1 MSEAEPPP
9 AMEEE
14 KLQQLRS
21 KATELLL
28 REEWRESIQ
37 AYSHFITLCQTHIAN
52 TTHDP
57 NHLSKL
63 QKSLCLA
70 FSNRAEAR
78 SRLKDFSEALRDCD
92 EALKM
97 ESTHFKTLIC
107 KGKLLLN
114 LDKYSKALDCFKIAI
129 QDPQANANSET
140 LNGYLEKCKK
150 LEFLSKSGAFDI
162 SDWVLNGF
170 RGKSPDLAEYIGA
183 VEIKTSDISGRGLF
197 ATRNIDIGTPF
208 LVTKAIATE
217 RGILP
222 QNTDSSE
229 SVQLVMWKNFIDK
242 VVEASSISK
251 KTHHLI
257 CKLSTGENNEAL
269 EVPDINLF
277 RPEVGERIFSNENLE
292 MGRMLSILDVNSLVE
307 DAISA
312 KVLGKNS
319 DYYGIGLWLL
329 ASFVNH
335 SCNPNAKRL
344 HIGDHVIVHASRDI
358 KAGEEVTCAYFDVLL
373 PLSKRKQMATNW
385 GFSCNCKRC
394 RVEEGVCW
402 KQDTREIEI
411 GIERGVDLGGVIYRL
426 EEGMRRWMVRGKGK
440 GYLRA
445 SFWGAYAEVFESDKL
460 IRRWG
465 RRIPAME
472 AVVDSVVDAVGSDE
486 RILKVFMEGVK
497 RNGGGGKLV
506 EMERAMQLGR
516 GVYGKVMK
524 KQAMRNLLEL
534 TGMNEQS

>member
-1 MSEAEPPP
+1 MREAEPPP

-21 KATELLL
+21 KVTELLL

-37 AYSHFITLCQTHIAN
+37 AYSHFITLCQTHIPN

-63 QKSLCLA
+63 QKSVCLA
-70 FSNRAEAR
+70 FSNLAEAR

-107 KGKLLLN
+107 KGKILLN
-114 LDKYSKALDCFKIAI
+114 LDRYSRALGCFKIAI

-170 RGKSPDLAEYIGA
+170 RGKSPELAEYIGA
-183 VEIKTSDISGRGLF
+183 VEIKKSEISGRGLF

-217 RGILP
+217 R
-222 QNTDSSE
+222 
-229 SVQLVMWKNFIDK
+229 
-242 VVEASSISK
+242 
-251 KTHHLI
+251 
-257 CKLSTGENNEAL
+257 
-269 EVPDINLF
+269 
-277 RPEVGERIFSNENLE
+277 
-292 MGRMLSILDVNSLVE
+292 VE
-307 DAISA
+307 DVISA

-344 HIGDHVIVHASRDI
+344 HSGDHVIVHASRDI
-358 KAGEEVTCAYFDVLL
+358 KAGEEVTFAYFDVLL
-373 PLSKRKQMATNW
+373 PLSKRKQMTTNW

-394 RVEEGVCW
+394 RVEEGACC
-402 KQDTREIEI
+402 KKDMRELEI
-411 GIERGVDLGGVIYRL
+411 GIESGVDLGGVIYRL
-426 EEGMRRWMVRGKGK
+426 EEGMRRWMESRGTW
-440 GYLRA
+440 R
-445 SFWGAYAEVFESDKL
+445 
-460 IRRWG
+460 

-472 AVVDSVVDAVGSDE
+472 AVVESVVDAVGSDE

-497 RNGGGGKLV
+497 RNGGGGGGNLV
-506 EMERAMQLGR
+506 EMERAMKLGR